1 MTKNVLF
8 LTASFAAL
16 FAIGCSGDD
25 EVKATGDTGGGTT
38 GDDDDDD
45 TGPVILDEFDDAT
58 LAGGVIC
65 SGSTVD
71 FEFDF
76 LGESSGGL
84 LDAADSANASNWN
97 DWHSLLASGVATDGS
112 YTLLSATGITTGVAP
127 ADWADGVSTV
137 FTCDDHYND
146 PAVMTYI
153 ARAYDINGAFVD
165 CVAWGDDPAG
175 MLAGDYDEFNPM
187 VDTGELT
194 GCRTAAAAK

>member
-25 EVKATGDTGGGTT
+25 EVKGTGDTGSAAG
-38 GDDDDDD
+38 DDDDD
-45 TGPVILDEFDDAT
+45 TGTPAPNEFDDAT

-65 SGSTVD
+65 SGTTVD

-76 LGESSGGL
+76 LGESSGGV

-97 DWHSLLASGVATDGS
+97 DYHTLLASGVATDGS
-112 YTLLSATGITTGVAP
+112 YTLLSATGITTGAAV
-127 ADWADGVSTV
+127 ADWADGTSTV
-137 FTCDDHYND
+137 FTCDLHYND
-146 PAVMTYI
+146 PAVMSYI
-153 ARAYDINGAFVD
+153 ARAYDINGAFLD

-175 MLAGDYDEFNPM
+175 MIAGDYDEFNPM
-187 VDTGELT
+187 ADTGELD